1 MTMTT
6 ARDRPPEEA
15 AEDTSF
21 ARGLR
26 LLLTIADRGE
36 IRVDELSA
44 LLEMPASSVYRY
56 LRTLLEFGF
65 VDRREGIYRLGPR
78 LLIGSGS
85 NVSSER
91 LIRLADPVLQTIVDE
106 TGETAIVMRR
116 IGLAAVC
123 LRQVETRQAL
133 RVTLEPG
140 VMTPLYAGAASRVLL
155 AYAPAEIL
163 AEVVAGGLQS
173 ITAHTPTEAVLRD
186 GLLEIVATGS
196 ATSEGELIP
205 DSVAVAVPIFQEG
218 EIIGSLGVL
227 GPKTRCG
234 LAWRTRTRRML
245 ASGAE
250 TIMTGLSA
258 NDWTSLG

>member
-1 MTMTT
+1 VTT

-36 IRVDELSA
+36 IRVDELGS

-65 VDRREGIYRLGPR
+65 VDRRDGIYRLGPR
-78 LLIGSGS
+78 LLIGGGS

-91 LIRLADPVLQTIVDE
+91 LIRLADPVLQSIVDE

-116 IGLAAVC
+116 IGLAAIC
-123 LRQVETRQAL
+123 LRQVEARQAL
-133 RVTLEPG
+133 RVALEPG
-140 VMTPLYAGAASRVLL
+140 AMSPLYAGAMSRVLL
-155 AYAPAEIL
+155 AYAPTEIL
-163 AEVVAGGLQS
+163 DEVLAGGLQP
-173 ITAHTPTEAVLRD
+173 ITANTPTEAVLRD
-186 GLLEIVATGS
+186 GLPEIVSIGS
-196 ATSEGELIP
+196 ATSEGELVP
-205 DSVAVAVPIFQEG
+205 GSVAVAVPIFQEG
-218 EIIGSLGVL
+218 EIVGSLGVL
-227 GPKTRCG
+227 GPQTRCG
-234 LAWRTRTRRML
+234 LAWRTRTRLLL

-250 TIMTGLSA
+250 TIMAGLAGS
-258 NDWTSLG
+258 DWQTVG